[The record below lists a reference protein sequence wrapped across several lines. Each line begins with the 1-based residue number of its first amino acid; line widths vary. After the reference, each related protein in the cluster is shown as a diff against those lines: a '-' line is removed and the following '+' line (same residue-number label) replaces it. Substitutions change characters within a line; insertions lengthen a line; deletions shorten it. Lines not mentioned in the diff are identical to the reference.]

1 MRWNLPLLERYIFRI
16 AGAAFL
22 ASLVA
27 LTAVIWLS
35 QALREMNL
43 VTGKG
48 QTLMVFF
55 EITMLGLPALVMVIA
70 SLALFIAV
78 LYALN
83 RLNGDSEL
91 IVMNAAGCPPAYVL
105 RPLAVLTLLVALFV
119 GMMTTWLMPESFR
132 SLRELITKVRADVV
146 SRIVQEGKFVSLDNG
161 IMFHF
166 RERQPGGA
174 MGSVLINDSRDPRVT
189 TTYLA
194 ARGQLTEHEK
204 SMYLLLEKGS
214 MQRQDAQ
221 GRDSAVIAFDRYV
234 FDLDQFEQA
243 SGAINYKPREW
254 RTSELIFKLDRKD
267 PKIANL
273 YARYRVELHDRFANI
288 LYPFATLAIAFA
300 ALGNARTTRQSRGAA
315 IFGAVVGLV
324 VLRIAGFGAASLAV
338 RSSAGVWLMYLVP
351 LVAIALAI
359 VVTWRAASPIKRRSL
374 FDLASVLEALERFLP
389 ARFRGAA

>member
-22 ASLVA
+22 TSLGA

-48 QTLMVFF
+48 QTLFVFF
-55 EITMLGLPALVMVIA
+55 QITMLGLPALVMVIA

-91 IVMNAAGCPPAYVL
+91 IVMNAAGCPPTLVL
-105 RPLAVLTLLVALFV
+105 RPLAVLTLLVSLMV

-132 SLRELITKVRADVV
+132 SLRELVTKVRADVV

-161 IMFHF
+161 ILFHF
-166 RERQPGGA
+166 RERQPAGG
-174 MGSVLINDSRDPRVT
+174 MGGVLIHDSRDPRVS

-194 ARGQLTEHEK
+194 ARGQLTEHEN

-214 MQRQDAQ
+214 MQRQDSQ
-221 GRDSAVIAFDRYV
+221 GRDSSVIAFDRYV

-243 SGAINYKPREW
+243 SGAIHYKPREW
-254 RTSELIFKLDRKD
+254 RTTELMFKLDRRD
-267 PKIANL
+267 PKLSGL
-273 YARYRVELHDRFANI
+273 YSRYRVELHDRLSNI

-315 IFGAVVGLV
+315 ILGAVAGLV
-324 VLRIAGFGAASLAV
+324 VLRIAGFGAASIAV
-338 RSSAGVWLMYLVP
+338 RSVGGIWLMYLVP
-351 LVAIALAI
+351 VIATALGVFLTVRASAPVKRKQWVDIAGI
-359 VVTWRAASPIKRRSL
+359 VEWFERR
-374 FDLASVLEALERFLP
+374 LP
-389 ARFRGAA
+389 ARFRSAA